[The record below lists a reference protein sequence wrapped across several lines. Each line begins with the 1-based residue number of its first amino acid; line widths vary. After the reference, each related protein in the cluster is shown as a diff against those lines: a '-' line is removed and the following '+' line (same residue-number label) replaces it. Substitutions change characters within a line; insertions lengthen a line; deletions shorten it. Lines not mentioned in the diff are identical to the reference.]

1 MSAAHLVLLRHGES
15 VWNSGDR
22 FAGWVDVPLTADGVR
37 RAADVG
43 KSLADAGLVPT
54 AVHTSQLQRAMDT
67 AAEVIGATGADP
79 AIRRSWRLN
88 ERHYGAWQGRRRED
102 VLAEVGKER
111 FSEVRRGW
119 SARPPAS
126 AQPGST
132 GVHPELRRLGTAA
145 DSAGGHLELRRPGTA
160 ADGAGE
166 YSELRRPGITG
177 ESLSDVWD
185 RLAPYWHETISAD
198 LTPGAVVL
206 VVAHG
211 NSLRPLVK
219 HLDGLGESEIGSLE
233 LAVGHPR
240 IYRVEQGDASSTL
253 IER

>member
-102 VLAEVGKER
+102 VLAEVGKEC

-126 AQPGST
+126 AEPGST
-132 GVHPELRRLGTAA
+132 GVHPELRRPGTAA
-145 DSAGGHLELRRPGTA
+145 DS
-160 ADGAGE
+160 AGE

-233 LAVGHPR
+233 LAVGLPR